1 MTSLNSTKPR
11 AFLFQSLVRVLLLCS
26 FLLIFPVL
34 PVIAENTSPWKIE
47 DALHL
52 PDWFSVSGEHRVRYE
67 TLSEQ
72 FRLGSRGSD
81 QVLSLRTLAQAKL
94 RFNDQFQLKLELQD
108 SRAELVDSGSRIN
121 NTLVNS
127 AELLEANLVW
137 KSEGLFQKGSQSV
150 LRAGRFTLDLGK
162 RRFVARNRFRNV
174 IQGYSGL
181 DWNWTASQGV
191 SIRTL
196 LTLPVN
202 RQPTVEN
209 RLLTN
214 DASFDEES
222 FHQIFWGVFV
232 SVPDLPAGHKGE
244 ISFFALHEDDANN
257 FQTRNREIY
266 TPGFRFFRPAETGKL
281 DYEIETMLQ
290 FGSARATSA
299 LQDTRDLDHFAHFH
313 HAEVG
318 YTVKSCWRWRFFL
331 EYDYASGDQ
340 SPADGKSGRFERLF
354 GPNVADFGPT
364 SIHTAF
370 VRANISSPG
379 ARLQVQPHKKVS
391 GYISYR
397 AYWLASNTDGWQ
409 GASGLRDATGSS
421 GYFLGHQ
428 LFLRGKWEAHSNVKM
443 EAGVAYRI
451 DGDFQGKV
459 PGSPRQ
465 GNSLYSYIST
475 TLIF

>member
-1 MTSLNSTKPR
+1 MALFFVLFFIPTAFPAFAQNS
-11 AFLFQSLVRVLLLCS
+11 
-26 FLLIFPVL
+26 
-34 PVIAENTSPWKIE
+34 SPWKIE

-52 PDWFSVSGEHRVRYE
+52 PEWFSVSGEHRARYE

-72 FRLGSRGSD
+72 FRLGSNGSD
-81 QVLSLRTLAQAKL
+81 QILSFRTLAQARIK
-94 RFNDQFQLKLELQD
+94 FNDEFQLKLELQD
-108 SRAELVDSGSRIN
+108 ARAELADSGSRIN
-121 NTLVNS
+121 NSIVNA

-137 KSEGLFQKGSQSV
+137 KTGDLFLEGSESI

-181 DWNWTASQGV
+181 DWLWTAQQGV
-191 SIRTL
+191 KVRTL

-202 RQPTVEN
+202 RQPTVPTQ
-209 RLLTN
+209 LLNN
-214 DASFDEES
+214 DTEFDEES
-222 FHQIFWGVFV
+222 LHQIFWGIFI
-232 SVPDLPAGHKGE
+232 SAPDLPAGHAGE
-244 ISFFALHEDDANN
+244 ISFFALHEDDANK

-266 TPGFRFFRPAETGKL
+266 TPGFRFYRPEKAGNL
-281 DYEIETMLQ
+281 DYELETMLQ
-290 FGSARATSA
+290 FGSVRATPA

-331 EYDYASGDQ
+331 EYDYASGDAD
-340 SPADGKSGRFERLF
+340 PADGKSGRFERLF
-354 GPNVADFGPT
+354 GPNITDFGPT

-397 AYWLASNTDGWQ
+397 AFWLASNKDGWQ
-409 GASGLRDATGSS
+409 GASGLRDVTGNSEH
-421 GYFLGHQ
+421 FLGHQ
-428 LFLRGKWEAHSNVKM
+428 LFLRGKWKAHPNLKL
-443 EAGVAYRI
+443 EGGVVYRI
-451 DGDFQGKV
+451 DGDFQQGA
-459 PGSPRQ
+459 PGAPGQ

-475 TLIF
+475 TLSF

>member
-1 MTSLNSTKPR
+1 MISLNSAKLKT
-11 AFLFQSLVRVLLLCS
+11 FLSQCLIRNVLLCS

-34 PVIAENTSPWKIE
+34 PAPAQSSSPWKIE
-47 DALHL
+47 EALHL

-81 QVLSLRTLAQAKL
+81 QVLSLRTLAQAKVI
-94 RFNDQFQLKLELQD
+94 FNDQFQLKLELQD
-108 SRAELVDSGSRIN
+108 SRAEFLDSGSRIN
-121 NTLVNS
+121 NTIVNS
-127 AELLEANLVW
+127 AELLEANFIW
-137 KSEGLFQKGSQSV
+137 KSEGPFQKGSESI

-174 IQGYSGL
+174 IQGFSGL
-181 DWNWTASQGV
+181 DWKWTARQGV
-191 SIRTL
+191 EIRTL

-202 RQPTVEN
+202 RQPTLATQ
-209 RLLTN
+209 LLSN
-214 DASFDEES
+214 DANFDEES
-222 FHQIFWGVFV
+222 FHQIFWGFFI
-232 SVPDLPAGHKGE
+232 SVPNLPAGHKGE

-266 TPGFRFFRPAETGKL
+266 TPGFRFFRPAKAGSL

-290 FGSARATSA
+290 FGSVRATSA
-299 LQDTRDLDHFAHFH
+299 SQDNRDLDHFAHFH

-340 SPADGKSGRFERLF
+340 DPSDGKSGRFERLF
-354 GPNVADFGPT
+354 GPNVVDFGPT

-379 ARLQVQPHKKVS
+379 ARLQVQPHKNVS

-409 GASGLRDATGSS
+409 GASGLRDATGNS
-421 GYFLGHQ
+421 GHFLGHH
-428 LFLRGKWEAHSNVKM
+428 LVLGGKWEAHPNM
-443 EAGVAYRI
+443 LLEGGAGYRI
-451 DGDFQGKV
+451 NGEFQEKV
-459 PGSPRQ
+459 PDSPRQ